1 MSTDRL
7 RVLIVANM
15 YPSPARPSY
24 GVFVADQVAALR
36 ATGEVD
42 VEVFHWDARRRPWR
56 YALAALE
63 LALTRPQADVV
74 HAHYGLSGVV
84 ALAAPRRIP
93 LVLTV
98 HGRDCHHPVVR
109 RLTSLVARR
118 AAAVVAV
125 SDELAARC
133 PFTVSAV
140 ISPGVDLA
148 RFRPLPRAEA
158 RARLGLDAAADR
170 RLIVFPAD
178 PRRPEK
184 RFADARTL
192 VDRLTAAGP
201 GIELRAVFGRPRA
214 EMPLWLNAADAV
226 VITSEREGYGLACV
240 EALACDVPVLSTPVG
255 VAPTLLAGVEGCL
268 CAPFEASRWAAHLE
282 ALLAADEPRVAGR
295 AVAATQGLPETARRL
310 LRLYRAL

>member
-1 MSTDRL
+1 MASDRL

-36 ATGEVD
+36 ATGEVE

-63 LALTRPQADVV
+63 LRLTRVQADVV

-98 HGRDCHHPVVR
+98 HGRDCHDPVVR

-125 SDELAARC
+125 SAELAAHC
-133 PFTVSAV
+133 PFAVSAV
-140 ISPGVDLA
+140 IPPGADLSL
-148 RFRPLPRAEA
+148 FEPLPRAAA
-158 RARLGLDAAADR
+158 RARLGLYPSPEH
-170 RLIVFPAD
+170 RLLVFPAD

-184 RFADARTL
+184 RFADARAL
-192 VDRLTAAGP
+192 AERLALTRP
-201 GIELRAVFGRPRA
+201 DVELRAVFGRPTPCSSPRSVRGTAWPASRRSPATCPCSPHRSGWRPRCWRESRDVCARPSQRRA
-214 EMPLWLNAADAV
+214 GRP
-226 VITSEREGYGLACV
+226 TSRGCSA
-240 EALACDVPVLSTPVG
+240 
-255 VAPTLLAGVEGCL
+255 APTPG
-268 CAPFEASRWAAHLE
+268 
-282 ALLAADEPRVAGR
+282 
-295 AVAATQGLPETARRL
+295 
-310 LRLYRAL
+310 